1 MRKNVWVT
9 LITLITLSFGYPL
22 SIYSDIITKDGLKI
36 QFFRKGEKKS
46 ISNDDLLS
54 SEGISSTQ
62 HNLLDKLVLTK
73 VKNSHLLSI
82 QIYDCKNELVIRKNE
97 IHIHDIK
104 KSYTFQ
110 LYPWLDDN
118 YNYPDEDLSNIL
130 GSNGVDLYRIV
141 ITNKSTNEKLL
152 DLSYS
157 ISLDFSDK

>member
-22 SIYSDIITKDGLKI
+22 SSYSDIITKDGMKI
-36 QFFRKGEKKS
+36 QFFKKGQKKS
-46 ISNDDLLS
+46 IPKDELLS

-97 IHIHDIK
+97 IHIHDTK

-110 LYPWLDDN
+110 LYPWLDEN
-118 YNYPDEDLSNIL
+118 YNYPDEDLSNIV

-152 DLSYS
+152 ELSYS
-157 ISLDFSDK
+157 ISLDISDK